1 MNCPNFNQPK
11 FKSTFVVKRKQLEET
26 MRFCVRD
33 LFLITYSLG
42 ILLNISLNLL
52 ALREFCKPYIFS

>member
-1 MNCPNFNQPK
+1 M
-11 FKSTFVVKRKQLEET
+11 
-26 MRFCVRD
+26 RD

-52 ALREFCKPYIFS
+52 ALREFCKPYIFFLDIVGVKTVNECSFPLLCLLLFFERGDY